1 MHNKNYTQKYVYRF
15 KTRKRIIKQAIMT
28 GKQHKELIELLTKIL
43 AEIKLTNH
51 KRFKGPIRAKKFQI

>member
-1 MHNKNYTQKYVYRF
+1 
-15 KTRKRIIKQAIMT
+15 MT

-51 KRFKGPIRAKKFQI
+51 KKFKGPVRAKNFR